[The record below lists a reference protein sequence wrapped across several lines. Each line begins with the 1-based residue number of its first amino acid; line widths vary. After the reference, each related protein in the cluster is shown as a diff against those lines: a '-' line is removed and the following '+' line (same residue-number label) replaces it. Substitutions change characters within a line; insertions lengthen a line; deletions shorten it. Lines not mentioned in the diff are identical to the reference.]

1 MIFESVRLSLVLSM
15 SRQAAATVMA
25 ELRQK
30 PALLRVLRNSPRAMP
45 LSGLPITVMTALYT
59 SRKQGKLQRACA
71 VEAPGFTC
79 ADRGVLPPSFFMDV
93 VAELRHGPAQLR
105 VLRNSPRA
113 MPLSGL
119 PIMVM
124 TVPVHLM
131 KTE

>member
-25 ELRQK
+25 ELWQK

-71 VEAPGFTC
+71 C
-79 ADRGVLPPSFFMDV
+79 
-93 VAELRHGPAQLR
+93 
-105 VLRNSPRA
+105 
-113 MPLSGL
+113 
-119 PIMVM
+119 
-124 TVPVHLM
+124 
-131 KTE
+131 